1 MFIAKEKRKENI
13 AEYILYLWQL
23 EDLLRT
29 LSLNEA
35 KIKAAL
41 VAPTNLPD
49 DKKEQAFYWYM
60 GIVSLLKDEG
70 KEASGHTNHSIHLI
84 KDLNDIHLYLLNK
97 KKDERYSALYY
108 KAKPDIELFKE
119 KMGNERVSDVEA
131 AFHALYSLILLRLKK
146 EPISSETEEA
156 FTNISQLVAYL
167 SAKFHRYEKGEE
179 EMDAL

>member
-29 LSLNEA
+29 LSLDEA
-35 KIKAAL
+35 KIRAVL
-41 VAPTNLPD
+41 VDPTSLPD

-70 KEASGHTNHSIHLI
+70 KEANGHTNHSIHLI

-97 KKDERYSALYY
+97 KKDERYSLIYY

-119 KMGNERVSDVEA
+119 KMGNEHVSDIEA
-131 AFHALYSLILLRLKK
+131 AFHALYSRILLRLKK
-146 EPISSETEEA
+146 EPISTETEEA
-156 FTNISQLVAYL
+156 FTNISQVIAYL

>member
-29 LSLNEA
+29 LSLDEA

-41 VAPTNLPD
+41 VDPSNQPD
-49 DKKEQAFYWYM
+49 DKKEQALYWYI

-70 KEASGHTNHSIHLI
+70 KETSGHTNHSLHLI
-84 KDLNDIHLYLLNK
+84 KDLTDIHLYLLNN
-97 KKDERYSALYY
+97 KKDEKYSALYY

-119 KMGNERVSDVEA
+119 KMGDERVSDIEA
-131 AFHALYSLILLRLKK
+131 AFNALYSRILLRLKK
-146 EPISSETEEA
+146 EPISAETEEA
-156 FTNISQLVAYL
+156 FTNITQLIAYL
-167 SAKFHRYEKGEE
+167 SAKYHRFEKGEE
-179 EMDAL
+179 AMDAL